1 MAGALNPRDEI
12 LKIAEGE
19 VGVRE
24 DRPNHVKYN
33 TWYYGREVEA
43 ENKESSAFA
52 WCAVFVCWCA
62 RMAGIPED
70 VIPRFAYCPN
80 GVSFYQKAGRY
91 TEKCADVRKGDIIFF
106 NWYGKNTASHLGL
119 VLSVENGKIRT
130 VEGNRSDQVKICTYE
145 TGDER
150 IIGCAHP
157 DYGFGS
163 GIVDH
168 VEDSVETEII
178 EEVEIRESVSV
189 KNDDNTEKTP
199 KPSFTE
205 VFRKIVEI
213 ILKLISIF
221 TGKEYRP

>member
-1 MAGALNPRDEI
+1 MENITYYRDAV

-19 VGVRE
+19 VGVKE
-24 DRPNHVKYN
+24 DKPNHVKYN

-62 RMAGIPED
+62 HEAGIPED

-80 GVSFYQKAGRY
+80 GVTFYKNAGRY
-91 TEKCADVRKGDIIFF
+91 TEKCGDVRKGDIVFF

-130 VEGNRSDQVKICTYE
+130 VEGNKSDEVKICTYE
-145 TGDER
+145 MGDRR

-157 DYGFGS
+157 DYGTP
-163 GIVDH
+163 D
-168 VEDSVETEII
+168 
-178 EEVEIRESVSV
+178 EEAADLPAEAAP
-189 KNDDNTEKTP
+189 KNAFFELIG
-199 KPSFTE
+199 
-205 VFRKIVEI
+205 KILGI
-213 ILKLISIF
+213 ILKIAAILG
-221 TGKEYRP
+221 GKDLGK